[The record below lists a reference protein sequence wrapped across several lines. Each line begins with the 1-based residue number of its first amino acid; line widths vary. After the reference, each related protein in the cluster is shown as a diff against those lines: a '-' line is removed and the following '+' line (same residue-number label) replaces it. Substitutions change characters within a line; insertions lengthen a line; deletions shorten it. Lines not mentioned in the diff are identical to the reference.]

1 MLLKSWCCWL
11 CEFDRVV
18 APLHFHECEFAQQ
31 FQKNREKMVLN
42 IIFPTLITV
51 PCWVCLKMGTP
62 KIGLSNFFLN
72 VWWPFI
78 WGGHPPFISLVISPV
93 YPWLR
98 APHMCPRLEA
108 AVVKNFA
115 VKCGK
120 HVGVSIHMGTPLSL
134 DGWFPRENPWING
147 WWWLGGTPHDLGNLH
162 LKLTIL
168 VIKKTALQNRN
179 DGVEVSRS

>member
-1 MLLKSWCCWL
+1 
-11 CEFDRVV
+11 
-18 APLHFHECEFAQQ
+18 
-31 FQKNREKMVLN
+31 
-42 IIFPTLITV
+42 
-51 PCWVCLKMGTP
+51 MGTP
-62 KIGLSNFFLN
+62 KIGLSYFFLN
-72 VWWPFI
+72 IWWPFI

-168 VIKKTALQNRN
+168 VIKKNGSSKPKRWRGSLKVLRSDHPRIAENFGRFSPQIASDLGVT
-179 DGVEVSRS
+179 VEVFFNHRSWDMLPL